1 MAQVRS
7 LAGELLYAL
16 DIAKKK
22 KKKKKSIPNET
33 ILVSFDVNLFF
44 IGHDTF
50 ILG

>member
-16 DIAKKK
+16 DIAK